1 MTEFEKEMEPYLE
14 FVNESLNSRMAHV
27 EEIDRMMCAALIAK
41 YAKYKDDRIKEL
53 EQNNERLFD
62 WLMDENREKA
72 VTKFT
77 SGELRNLAREIEFRI
92 RY

>member
-1 MTEFEKEMEPYLE
+1 MSEDKIAEDLAEVRGKILKGDFNWASTNGVIVCSTKEF
-14 FVNESLNSRMAHV
+14 SRM
-27 EEIDRMMCAALIAK
+27 ER
-41 YAKYKDDRIKEL
+41 RIEEL